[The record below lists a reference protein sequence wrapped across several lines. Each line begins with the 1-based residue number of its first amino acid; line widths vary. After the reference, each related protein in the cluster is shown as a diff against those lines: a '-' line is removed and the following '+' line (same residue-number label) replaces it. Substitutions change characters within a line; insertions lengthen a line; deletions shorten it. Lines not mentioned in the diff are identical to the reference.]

1 MGAAVRM
8 WEYLLACMCAC
19 MVSKWERRRAARG
32 EVGGEPKIPRKFAG
46 VEVFDAV

>member
-1 MGAAVRM
+1 M
-8 WEYLLACMCAC
+8 LACMSAC
-19 MVSKWERRRAARG
+19 MGSEWERRRAAKG